1 MNDKAIQAKIDTIIA
16 QAELDLLVLGDLYN
30 IQYATGVQLPAAHA
44 QPDLVILAAF
54 RSGQAP
60 ALFVPHCWLGVV
72 RRICPLGDVISYRP
86 EQTPLVAAVAVLQAW
101 AGPAWRLGLDEAT
114 LPVLLSRQLSEMAAA
129 EGMTLV
135 DCSQAIEAARLVK
148 TATEQQ
154 LLSEIA
160 YKIDHVI
167 NGHLHHLSAD
177 RRRTASLMS
186 ESVRIHAL
194 ERDIPIQGY
203 NACARAVRGTS
214 LAHFWAHAPKFGFA
228 DVEMTQDRDAIV
240 IDIANCEAG
249 YWSQAARI
257 AISHDEMSVAQT
269 EAYGALVALRDM
281 LLGAL
286 QIGRSGADVYRAVTL
301 ASQQAGLPL
310 VKQLPLGFGVGVAP
324 LEGPFLAPGEM
335 RTLAPGMVLVLDPVV
350 QHDGLYYRSR
360 DTVVLRASGPE
371 IVNWYKDWREPY
383 LAILE
388 L

>member
-1 MNDKAIQAKIDTIIA
+1 MNDKAIQAKIEAIIA
-16 QAELDLLVLGDLYN
+16 DAELDLLVLGDLYN
-30 IQYATGVQLPAAHA
+30 IQYATGVQLPAAQA
-44 QPDLVILAAF
+44 QSDLIILAAF
-54 RSGQAP
+54 RGGQAP
-60 ALFVPHCWLGVV
+60 ALFVPHCWLGTV
-72 RRICPLGDVISYRP
+72 RTMCPQSDVISYRP
-86 EQTPLVAAVAVLQAW
+86 AQSPLLAAVAALQAW
-101 AGPAWRLGLDEAT
+101 AGPAQRLGLDEAT

-129 EGMTLV
+129 GGLTLV
-135 DCSQAIEAARLVK
+135 DCSEAIADARLVK
-148 TATEQQ
+148 TPTEQR

-203 NACARAVRGTS
+203 NACARAIRGTS

-228 DVEMTQDRDAIV
+228 DVEMTQDRDAII

-249 YWSQAARI
+249 YWSNAARI
-257 AISHDEMSVAQT
+257 AISHDEMSPAQAA
-269 EAYGALVALRDM
+269 AYGALVALRDM
-281 LLGAL
+281 LLAAL
-286 QIGRSGADVYRAVTL
+286 RTGRSGADVYREVT
-301 ASQQAGLPL
+301 QAGQAAELPL
-310 VKQLPLGFGVGVAP
+310 VTELPLGFGVGVAP
-324 LEGPFLAPGEM
+324 LEGPFLAPGEE
-335 RTLAPGMVLVLDPVV
+335 RALATGMVLVLDPVV
-350 QHDGLYYRSR
+350 RHDGLYYRSR
-360 DTVVLRASGPE
+360 DTVVLRESGPE